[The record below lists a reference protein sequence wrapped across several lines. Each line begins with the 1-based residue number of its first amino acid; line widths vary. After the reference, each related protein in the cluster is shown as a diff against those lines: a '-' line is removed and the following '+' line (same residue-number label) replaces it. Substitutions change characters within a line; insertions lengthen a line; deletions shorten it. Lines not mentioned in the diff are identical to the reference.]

1 MADLNNENEKDYL
14 SEKGHSRNY
23 QHVDEAPDKFYSRS
37 SVNQMKRQQS
47 DSSLNGRSIITNP
60 EYGELLFKI
69 KPDQIN
75 RNQKNIAEE
84 ADEQT
89 SAVKQSYNNLHSKIR
104 NQEIAKTFNYDRDR
118 RHAQNVEDKPD
129 STRVI
134 PNDKEELDSTNEG
147 SENAIIKTIKQLSE
161 GDLEELLNSLP
172 EDKKAILKKI
182 MDKREITK
190 KAGAV
195 EESSDLEGGQVDT
208 SKLGGDSEDNNT
220 ESAMTSD
227 TTETNKQKENGD
239 NLSSKNPDIESDSK
253 GSGSK
258 SEIVAQADIKNDN
271 PAIEKEGESSNIS
284 LKDDINVNFKADNY
298 KNGNKREINI
308 QGMSDEK
315 ISLGDSKISGFQLE
329 AKDSNDYLENQEDV
343 CSENEDWSDTLQ
355 SEPKENYAHSETK
368 REIVQNDPLAVPDN
382 EINEKSLEDSF
393 PAINSYED
401 NSLDSNMAPL
411 IRVKRTEKNH
421 HIKKRD
427 SAHFSNVNV
436 QFSPEAESD
445 NYENEK
451 SESEEYGILD
461 HASKLRNN
469 QQIGKVSKMTV
480 CGSGGPKRLISRVD
494 NNYSELHPAIL
505 SESQNIDKMSLG
517 SDTDSVL
524 SGVEGADDNIMY
536 NGQLRGKRTPE
547 NSDGTAVNM
556 NLNRSGR
563 TAGPLNVNVVSENSI
578 DVSQYHDDE
587 AFGPLVRNSEED
599 VTRIKR
605 VRQVKQYGVQK

>member
-1 MADLNNENEKDYL
+1 MADLSNGNEKDYL
-14 SEKGHSRNY
+14 LEKAHSRNY
-23 QHVDEAPDKFYSRS
+23 QPVDEASNIAPDEIYSRS
-37 SVNQMKRQQS
+37 SVNQMKRPQS

-89 SAVKQSYNNLHSKIR
+89 SAVKQSYRIR

-129 STRVI
+129 STRVV
-134 PNDKEELDSTNEG
+134 PNDKEELDSTDEG

-195 EESSDLEGGQVDT
+195 EENSNLEGGQVDT

-227 TTETNKQKENGD
+227 ATETSKQKENGD
-239 NLSSKNPDIESDSK
+239 NLSSKNPDVESDSK

-258 SEIVAQADIKNDN
+258 SEIVAQADIKNAN
-271 PAIEKEGESSNIS
+271 PAIEKEGESSYIG
-284 LKDDINVNFKADNY
+284 LKDDINVNSEADNH
-298 KNGNKREINI
+298 KNENKREINI

-315 ISLGDSKISGFQLE
+315 ISLGDSNISGFQLE
-329 AKDSNDYLENQEDV
+329 AKDSNDYLVNQEDA

-355 SEPKENYAHSETK
+355 SEPIGNYAYRETK
-368 REIVQNDPLAVPDN
+368 REIVQNDPSALPDN

-401 NSLDSNMAPL
+401 NNLDSNMAPL
-411 IRVKRTEKNH
+411 IRVKRTEINH
-421 HIKKRD
+421 LIKKRD
-427 SAHFSNVNV
+427 SPHFSNDNV
-436 QFSPEAESD
+436 KFSPEAESE
-445 NYENEK
+445 NYQNEK

-536 NGQLRGKRTPE
+536 NGRLRGKRTPE
-547 NSDGTAVNM
+547 NSDGTAVKM

-587 AFGPLVRNSEED
+587 AFGPLVKNSEED